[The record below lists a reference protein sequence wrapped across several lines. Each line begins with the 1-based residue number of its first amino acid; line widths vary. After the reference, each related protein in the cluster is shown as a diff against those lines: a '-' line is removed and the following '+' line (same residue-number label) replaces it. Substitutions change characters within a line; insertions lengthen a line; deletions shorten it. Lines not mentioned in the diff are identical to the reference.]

1 MIEQRDFAGYSIV
14 VSPVGGETSSRIRV
28 LLVRGRLSAGNKV
41 KASFTSYVEL
51 VRENEFLRPSKFWI
65 EEKSPKFLQ
74 PKEFINLLRN
84 CIEICLPKKSSQAF
98 LKNFTALLRTFQI
111 PSKKVLECDLCEFCL
126 VDSNVTMVDQNTR
139 YNLHGSTLCRECAMS
154 EVVKEVEFE
163 GDKKATRATK
173 KQVAQILDS
182 VKHVDKAIRFAFYK
196 KDLVSHPELTLFDRV
211 PAEPFKPTTTLKD
224 LSIPPEV
231 GKVLLD
237 AGVKFLLPVQDAAIK
252 AGLLRGANLLIVSA
266 TSSGKTLIGELAGAT
281 KVFRGEKM
289 IYLAPLVALANQKYE
304 EFRSHYSRIG
314 LRTVIKVGMSRI
326 DVGDEELVL
335 VDGDIKAGNMIS
347 ATYEGLDV
355 LLRSGKA
362 ADFGKVG
369 VVIVDEVQMMADE
382 ERGPELDGLIT
393 RFRKLFPQCQFICLS
408 ATVGNPEELASDLE
422 LTPVVYPGRPVP
434 LERHLII
441 CFSEADK
448 LQALKQLVRF
458 ETRVMSSTGYRGQ
471 TIVFTNSRRR
481 THELSTFLQD
491 NGLNTT
497 PYHAGMTYR
506 TRKSIE
512 MSFVKGTYDAVVTTY
527 ALGAGFNA
535 PASQVVFETPSMGN
549 RYLTSS
555 EFEQMMGRAGRL
567 GMHDRGKVVL
577 LAEQSRVCHGEKE
590 ETEDKIA
597 VELLEGTPEDVEPE
611 HDEDN
616 CSAQLLSDVSA
627 FELSGVTIDEL
638 QESYDQMIG
647 RTTPFPE
654 ALGALVKD
662 GLVEVRK
669 DENNERRT
677 CYTTEFGKA
686 TAISFFTPEEA
697 LLVKENAGKMDPLA
711 LSLKLNPIHQV
722 YISSAVQSELER
734 AFNTRFSSNLL
745 SGAVLDVMSVSKS
758 GGHKTLPS
766 WVLGLLVKWATEFFN
781 CNCRDNPFC
790 DCGAEKICRK
800 IVSLRLAGLT
810 PKRISEKLQEDYSL
824 QVYPGDLFDWFE
836 QEIHR
841 LRGMERIMRAI
852 GRQGVSDQCKEL
864 AEFIETPERKTSQ

>member
-1 MIEQRDFAGYSIV
+1 MTEKMDFAGYSIV
-14 VSPVGGETSSRIRV
+14 VSQVAGEASNRVRV
-28 LLVRGRLSAGNKV
+28 LLVRGRLSTRSKV
-41 KASFTSYVEL
+41 KASITSYVEL
-51 VRENEFLRPSKFWI
+51 VRENDTLRPSKFWI
-65 EEKSPKFLQ
+65 EDKIPRFLQ
-74 PKEFINLLRN
+74 PKEFINLLRS
-84 CIEICLPKKSSQAF
+84 CIQICLPKKSSQTF
-98 LKNFTALLRTFQI
+98 LKGLTALLRTFQI

-126 VDSNVTMVDQNTR
+126 VDSNVTMVDQNTK
-139 YNLHGSTLCRECAMS
+139 YAFHGSTLCRECAMS
-154 EVVKEVEFE
+154 EVLKEVEFE

-196 KDLVSHPELTLFDRV
+196 KDLVSHPELTLFDRI

-224 LSIPPEV
+224 LNIPPEIA
-231 GKVLLD
+231 KVLSD
-237 AGVKFLLPVQDAAIK
+237 EGVKFLLPVQDAAIK
-252 AGLLRGANLLIVSA
+252 AGLLKGANLLIVSA
-266 TSSGKTLIGELAGAT
+266 TSSGKTLIGELAGTNRALA
-281 KVFRGEKM
+281 GEKM
-289 IYLAPLVALANQKYE
+289 VYLAPLVALANQKYE
-304 EFRSHYSRIG
+304 ELKAHYSRMG
-314 LRTVIKVGMSRI
+314 LRTAIKVGMSRI

-335 VDGDIKAGNMIS
+335 VDGDIRAANMIS

-355 LLRSGKA
+355 LLRSGRA
-362 ADFGKVG
+362 ADMGKVG

-393 RFRKLFPQCQFICLS
+393 RFKRLFPQCQFICLS
-408 ATVGNPEELASDLE
+408 ATVGNPEELASDLG

-441 CFSEADK
+441 CFSEGDK
-448 LQALKQLVRF
+448 LQALKQLVGF
-458 ETRVMSSTGYRGQ
+458 ETRVMSSTDYRGQ

-481 THELSTFLQD
+481 THELSMFLQD

-497 PYHAGMTYR
+497 PYHAGMTYKM
-506 TRKSIE
+506 RKSIE
-512 MSFVKGTYDAVVTTY
+512 MSFVKGMYDAVVTTY

-535 PASQVVFETPSMGN
+535 PASQVIFESPSMGN

-616 CSAQLLSDVSA
+616 CSAQLLSDVST
-627 FELSGVTIDEL
+627 FESIGVTIDEL
-638 QESYDQMIG
+638 EKTYNQMIG
-647 RTTPFPE
+647 RTTPFLE
-654 ALGALVKD
+654 ALETLVRE
-662 GLVEVRK
+662 GLAEVK
-669 DENNERRT
+669 KEEYGDRRT
-677 CYTTEFGKA
+677 CYTTELGKA
-686 TAISFFTPEEA
+686 TAISFFTPKEA
-697 LLVKENAGKMDPLA
+697 LLVKDNADKIDPLA
-711 LSLKLNPIHQV
+711 ISLKLNPIHQV

-758 GGHKTLPS
+758 GGHKSLPS
-766 WVLGLLVKWATEFFN
+766 WVLNLLVKWATEFFN

-800 IVSLRLAGLT
+800 IISLRLTGLT
-810 PKRISEKLQEDYSL
+810 PKQISDKLQEDYSL
-824 QVYPGDLFDWFE
+824 QIYPGDLFDWFE

-841 LRGMERIMRAI
+841 FRGMERIMRAI
-852 GRQGVSDQCKEL
+852 GKEQLSEQCKEL
-864 AEFIETPERKTSQ
+864 AGSIETPPQNAKK